1 MSSYNVRSPR
11 ADEFINHAEILDTLA
26 YAEAHKSDAALARSI
41 LEKAR
46 TNLAPAH
53 DHGTTLTHREASVLP
68 ARPRHQAG
76 LLRQPYR
83 AVRAAVPF

>member
-46 TNLAPAH
+46 T
-53 DHGTTLTHREASVLP
+53 TWRSSS
-68 ARPRHQAG
+68 
-76 LLRQPYR
+76 
-83 AVRAAVPF
+83 PFHP